1 MAGVSR
7 RRRPL
12 DTFQPHS
19 CAQAESLAEY
29 GGVRGGQAGR
39 ALSISWSA
47 SRKWRARR
55 DKKDGSSMTG
65 NRIAIIVA
73 LIVVVL
79 VAAAAFLYF
88 WQIPAPQQQV
98 ERTLPDDRFPH

>member
-1 MAGVSR
+1 
-7 RRRPL
+7 
-12 DTFQPHS
+12 
-19 CAQAESLAEY
+19 
-29 GGVRGGQAGR
+29 
-39 ALSISWSA
+39 
-47 SRKWRARR
+47 
-55 DKKDGSSMTG
+55 MTG
-65 NRIAIIVA
+65 NRIAIIIA